1 MLSYWCVCLFL
12 NSEFLSN
19 NAPREINI
27 DSKTLETVNRN
38 KEEMKGKPESLRFV
52 LKLYGIYPVVSLA
65 SLYSTSIYI
74 VNKYL
79 SRIISEWH
87 NEQLESYLYCMWNH
101 LVCWVMFLDNLGTTF
116 FLWLIIIMMK
126 LWPLCMLEDSEL
138 WNMIIGT

>member
-1 MLSYWCVCLFL
+1 MLSYWCVCLFF

-52 LKLYGIYPVVSLA
+52 LKHYGIYPVVSLA

-87 NEQLESYLYCMWNH
+87 NEQLESY
-101 LVCWVMFLDNLGTTF
+101 
-116 FLWLIIIMMK
+116 
-126 LWPLCMLEDSEL
+126 
-138 WNMIIGT
+138 